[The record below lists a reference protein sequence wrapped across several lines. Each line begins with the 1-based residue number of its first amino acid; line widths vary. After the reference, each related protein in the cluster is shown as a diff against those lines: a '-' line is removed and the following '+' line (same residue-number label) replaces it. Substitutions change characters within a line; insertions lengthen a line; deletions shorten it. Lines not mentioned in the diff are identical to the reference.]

1 MHYFSYFLWQ
11 LCFPKLVKQ
20 KKSKINIGVHEYANW
35 LGKGTLLQEGDRNT
49 NECGGGNIFFC
60 LYLSSGKTGAI
71 LKGNEGKSNDGCG
84 DGIEIHCRKG
94 YVDGTIWDKDIS
106 ITKGTGWQTTGR
118 KGGGSGKGGK
128 GGGGGYRIPIPGV
141 GKGGGGK

>member
-1 MHYFSYFLWQ
+1 MKTKLFVSACFYALLLIFL
-11 LCFPKLVKQ
+11 VA
-20 KKSKINIGVHEYANW
+20 IM
-35 LGKGTLLQEGDRNT
+35 
-49 NECGGGNIFFC
+49 
-60 LYLSSGKTGAI
+60 LSEGAI